1 MHITP
6 AVAALYISALPKA
19 VHATTSETCCSALGA
34 TTLKSQVVYPGS
46 AAYKTSIGSYWAE
59 NVQLEPTCILQP
71 RTAQEVSL
79 AVSTLVAADGG
90 ACKFAIR
97 GGGHTTWA
105 GANNIVDG
113 VTIDLSLMNTTTYNK
128 NAGTASIL
136 PGSRWGGVY
145 ETLAKDNVTVPGG
158 RSGVVGVAGFLLGGG
173 NTFHTA
179 RVGFGCDN
187 VVNYEVVL
195 ADGKII
201 EANKDSHVDLFKALK
216 GGSSNF
222 GIVTKY
228 DMKIIDGDKLW
239 GGIVTYDNST
249 TLQHLEAGHK
259 FINNLENDPYASWI
273 GIWGYISVTD
283 QNMIANAL
291 EYTSPVAYPAAFD
304 DFITITNTSSSMRI
318 ANLWNLTQ
326 ELGQPAGYR
335 DIFLT
340 ASFVNN
346 LDVMKRTIDIHNRM
360 IEKAK
365 LGAKGDD
372 YTMSTMI
379 QPWPKLFTDR
389 STTDLGGNMLGL
401 DRFDENLF
409 QVLFDYSW
417 KDEADDILFN
427 QLANSALE
435 ELTTYSK
442 SIGAENEFIYL
453 NYANSNQNPLSTYG
467 PENVEF
473 IRTVAKKYDQ
483 TGVFQ
488 TQVPGGFKISAVP
501 NEQELGE
508 GEGNSR
514 VFCQFCATYT

>member
-1 MHITP
+1 MRITP
-6 AVAALYISALPKA
+6 AVAALCMGTLPRA
-19 VHATTSETCCSALGA
+19 AHATTPETCCSALE
-34 TTLKSQVVYPGS
+34 TTALKSQVIYPDS

-71 RTAQEVSL
+71 RTVHEVSL

-113 VTIDLSLMNTTTYNK
+113 VTIDLSLMNTTTYNEK
-128 NAGTASIL
+128 AGTASIL
-136 PGSRWGGVY
+136 PGSRWEGVY
-145 ETLAKDNVTVPGG
+145 ETLANYNVTVPGG

-179 RVGFGCDN
+179 RVGFACDN

-195 ADGKII
+195 ANGEII
-201 EANKDSHVDLFKALK
+201 EANKESHADLFQALK
-216 GGSSNF
+216 GGTGNF

-228 DMKIIDGDKLW
+228 DMKIIDDDKLW

-249 TLQHLEAGHK
+249 TLQHLEAGHR

-273 GIWGYISVTD
+273 GMWEYLSLTD

-291 EYTSPVAYPAAFD
+291 EYTAPVAYPSAFD
-304 DFITITNTSSSMRI
+304 DFTTIANTSSSTRV

-326 ELGQPAGYR
+326 ELGQASGYR
-335 DIFLT
+335 DVFIT

-360 IEKAK
+360 IEEAKA
-365 LGAKGDD
+365 GAKGDD
-372 YTMSTMI
+372 YTMFTMI
-379 QPWPKLFTDR
+379 QPWPKLFADH
-389 STTDLGGNMLGL
+389 STEQGGNVLGL
-401 DRFDENLF
+401 DRFNENLF

-417 KDEADDILFN
+417 KDEADDGLFN

-442 SIGAENEFIYL
+442 SIGADNEFIYL
-453 NYANSNQNPLSTYG
+453 NYANSNQNPLSSYG
-467 PENVEF
+467 PENVEY

-488 TQVPGGFKISAVP
+488 NQVPGGFKISAVA
-501 NEQELGE
+501 Q
-508 GEGNSR
+508 
-514 VFCQFCATYT
+514 

>member
-1 MHITP
+1 M
-6 AVAALYISALPKA
+6 
-19 VHATTSETCCSALGA
+19 
-34 TTLKSQVVYPGS
+34 
-46 AAYKTSIGSYWAE
+46 SIGSYWAE
-59 NVQLEPTCILQP
+59 NVQLEPTCVLQP
-71 RTAQEVSL
+71 RTAQEVSF
-79 AVSTLVAADGG
+79 AVSTLVATDGG

-158 RSGVVGVAGFLLGGG
+158 RSGVYRWQYLPHCACWIRL
-173 NTFHTA
+173 
-179 RVGFGCDN
+179 RQRPE
-187 VVNYEVVL
+187 YEVVL
-195 ADGKII
+195 ADGTII
-201 EANKDSHVDLFKALK
+201 EANKDSHADLFKALK
-216 GGSSNF
+216 GGSSSF

-239 GGIVTYDNST
+239 GGIVTYDNRT

-273 GIWGYISVTD
+273 GMWGYLSVTD
-283 QNMIANAL
+283 QNMVANAL

-304 DFITITNTSSSMRI
+304 DFITITNTSTSM
-318 ANLWNLTQ
+318 
-326 ELGQPAGYR
+326 PGYR
-335 DIFLT
+335 DVFLT
-340 ASFVNN
+340 ASFLNN
-346 LDVMKRTIDIHNRM
+346 LDVMKRTVDIHNRM
-360 IEKAK
+360 IEEAKA
-365 LGAKGDD
+365 GAKGDD
-372 YTMSTMI
+372 YTMFTMI
-379 QPWPKLFTDR
+379 QPWPKLFTNH
-389 STTDLGGNMLGL
+389 STDLDGNMLGL

-417 KDEADDILFN
+417 KDEADDALFN

-442 SIGAENEFIYL
+442 SIGADND
-453 NYANSNQNPLSTYG
+453 
-467 PENVEF
+467 VEF

-488 TQVPGGFKISAVP
+488 NQVPGGFKISAVA
-501 NEQELGE
+501 NEQEIGE

-514 VFCQFCATYT
+514 VFCQFCTTYT